1 MNIKKRMMVFFGI
14 FSLLLILLIG
24 LGLSG
29 RFHQSRIIKE
39 KITIQKGMS
48 SRQVA
53 GLLAGKKI
61 IASKR
66 YFSLLLS
73 LKGMN
78 KKIKAGIFE
87 LNSGMSTREII
98 DILIGGKVF
107 YIKATIP
114 EGFTA
119 KQIAQLLVEKN
130 FFSSTDK
137 FMQMVKERNLEG
149 YLFPETYFI
158 LPGTKEEEIIKMMTC
173 QFFKIFTLQMKMRM
187 KKFNFNQ
194 DEVIILASL
203 IEKEAKDE
211 KERNLISA
219 VFHNRLKKHWRLES
233 CASVRYVL
241 DKWDTPLIYK
251 DLEVNSPYNT
261 YRYYGLPVGSVCNPG
276 LASLKAALYPAESDL
291 MFFVAK
297 GDGTHRFSKYYKE
310 HLFKKRKD

>member
-1 MNIKKRMMVFFGI
+1 MNKKKIIALFGI
-14 FSLLLILLIG
+14 SFLLILLIG
-24 LGLSG
+24 VGLFK
-29 RFHQSRIIKE
+29 RFHQSHIIEE

-61 IASKR
+61 IASKK
-66 YFSLLLS
+66 YFSLLLR

-78 KKIKAGIFE
+78 KKIKAGVFE
-87 LNSGMSTREII
+87 LSSGMSTGEIV
-98 DILIGGKVF
+98 DILVGGKVF
-107 YIKATIP
+107 YSKVTIP

-119 KQIAQLLVEKN
+119 KQVAQLLVEKN
-130 FFSSTDK
+130 FFSSTDR
-137 FMQMVKERNLEG
+137 FLQMVKEKNLEG

-158 LPGTKEEEIIKMMTC
+158 LPGTKEEEIIKIMTR
-173 QFFKIFTLQMKMRM
+173 QFFKIFTPQMKMRM

-194 DEVIILASL
+194 DEAVILASL

-219 VFHNRLKKHWRLES
+219 VFHNRLKKRWRLES

-241 DKWDTPLIYK
+241 DKWNEPLIYK

-261 YRYYGLPVGSVCNPG
+261 YRYYGLPAGPVCNPG
-276 LASLKAALYPAESDL
+276 LASLKAALYPADSEL

-310 HLFKKRKD
+310 HLFKKGKN